1 MHTNGQWGLHN
12 DYSNWANEDKA
23 KDPAQYG
30 DVVAMKAGTK
40 RTVFQHHNTTS
51 TVIKV
56 FAAMTRTDSFEKRI
70 KSTKWSMETVFL
82 S

>member
-40 RTVFQHHNTTS
+40 RNVFQNHNSPPTEI
-51 TVIKV
+51 TV
-56 FAAMTRTDSFEKRI
+56 R
-70 KSTKWSMETVFL
+70 
-82 S
+82 